1 MCRYVEKKSE
11 HWQPK
16 FSVIVKE
23 LEELNRLKLS
33 VTMQHTINFQ
43 NFGERMS
50 RRSELLLEMKRFFS
64 DLGIEYRL
72 LTQPLQILSPYSSPQ
87 FVNAGYPYPPPAEY
101 AGAHI
106 ADASGGWG
114 GRL

>member
-50 RRSELLLEMKRFFS
+50 RRSELLLEMKKFFT

-72 LTQPLQILSPYSSPQ
+72 LTQPLQILSPYPSSQ
-87 FVNAGYPYPPPAEY
+87 YVNTAYPYPPPEY

-106 ADASGGWG
+106 ADASAGGG

>member
-23 LEELNRLKLS
+23 LEELNKLKLS
-33 VTMQHTINFQ
+33 VSMQHTINFQ
-43 NFGERMS
+43 DFSERMS
-50 RRSELLLEMKRFFS
+50 RRSELLLEMKKFFS

-72 LTQPLQILSPYSSPQ
+72 LTQPLQILSPYPSPQ